1 MKIYSVFLIACLLPN
16 VSTAYDYDKSLN
28 QGLKLAQNDS
38 IMYAM
43 SLKSLHITERE
54 SGYILQTAYPLAGI
68 FGGLTFR
75 NADVVN
81 SIDTGSGY
89 AITTKLNY
97 LNLIDQYQYVKIT
110 FYYDYR
116 GNGDYWEFSG
126 HSDVIAPKQLTAKT
140 LLQFL
145 SSMDNTRQQ

>member
-1 MKIYSVFLIACLLPN
+1 MKVFSAFLVVSLLPN
-16 VSTAYDYDKSLN
+16 LGFAYEQYSQRENLV
-28 QGLKLAQNDS
+28 LAQANDTV
-38 IMYAM
+38 MYAL
-43 SLKSLHITERE
+43 SLKSLRITENE

-68 FGGLTFR
+68 FGGLQFR
-75 NADVVN
+75 NADVVS
-81 SIDTGSGY
+81 SIDNGSGY

-97 LNLIDQYQYVKIT
+97 LNIIDQYQYVKIT

-145 SSMDNTRQQ
+145 SSMSSTQ